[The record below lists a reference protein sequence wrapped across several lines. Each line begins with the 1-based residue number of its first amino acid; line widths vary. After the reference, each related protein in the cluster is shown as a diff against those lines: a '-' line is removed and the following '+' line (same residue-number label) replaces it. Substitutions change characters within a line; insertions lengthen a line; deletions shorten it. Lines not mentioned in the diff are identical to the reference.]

1 MATTPNSITAPELQ
15 GLRAQP
21 ADNSSLWSAVVGG
34 ISDAANEVKQV
45 PGAVADY
52 VADKIEHPETP
63 TVAETIAHSPIP
75 GADTL
80 KNMAAQQPG
89 LAGKLAAA
97 AIPSTL
103 EDAAM
108 LAGGGEEGEAAEY
121 APEMKGLRAELV
133 ETPHTAPVPEIEVAG
148 PHWDRTAQA
157 KVSGEPA
164 GQVGYK
170 VDTNGRAQI
179 YGAVVPEEYRGQ
191 GVGTHIYKNV
201 VSDAKKNGAKTLTS
215 DSTNTSPAANRVWQK
230 LKEAGYPVEDIKHPN
245 GKPGHQINL
254 SQLDEMGRPKA
265 AKGEKLHPDVAKI
278 IADMPPNGGRA
289 PIRSAAMSPEA
300 AKLVADM
307 PPNGRAPIS
316 Q

>member
-1 MATTPNSITAPELQ
+1 MATTPNPITAPELQ

-21 ADNSSLWSAVVGG
+21 ADNSFLWSAVVGG
-34 ISDAANEVKQV
+34 ISDAANAVEHL
-45 PGAVADY
+45 PGTVADL
-52 VADKIEHPETP
+52 VANKIKNPNAP
-63 TVAETIAHSPIP
+63 SVAEIVAHSPIP

-80 KNMAAQQPG
+80 KNAASMQPG

-103 EDAAM
+103 EDVASFAS
-108 LAGGGEEGEAAEY
+108 GGEGEAAEAAEY
-121 APEMKGLRAELV
+121 APEMRNLRAELA
-133 ETPHTAPVPEIEVAG
+133 ETPHIVPEIEVAG
-148 PHWDRTAQA
+148 PHWDRTVQA
-157 KVSGEPA
+157 KVSDKPA

-254 SQLDEMGRPKA
+254 SRLDAAGKPKTSSA
-265 AKGEKLHPDVAKI
+265 EKLHPDVAKI

-289 PIRSAAMSPEA
+289 PVRSTTMSPEA
-300 AKLVADM
+300 AQLIADM
-307 PPNGRAPIS
+307 PPNGQAPIS
-316 Q
+316 K